1 MLLLNMGDFMFCNLF
16 KSKRSEA
23 KKLESIWNSLETL
36 YKVDELQDNE
46 KKDIEEKVNKYG
58 YLPISHIE
66 ALNNLSDA
74 QAFYAVELKLRQSKV
89 LDSNNKFNFNNN
101 EISPLVR
108 HNIDNSNWL
117 KKEQHNIKLINLA
130 GLGDGNKTAHPG
142 RFADWLRQLAILP
155 SGNIKHGIFPT
166 TIYLIPFHP
175 REFGCAYLPLS
186 SQVSK
191 NLEDKDV
198 KNALKLNAKEQ
209 VQLFV
214 KLSQLANHPVIFD
227 VLPQTGRFSKIV
239 LSNPNLVRWFNVNE
253 LVTKIS
259 DSINDEIINK
269 LSNEFDRDDVVTTCE
284 IYKRTLKS
292 GSNDISQ
299 TYRQIYE
306 RLDEELLETKKNL
319 SNDML
324 KKENQK
330 VIAQKAREVIACVNN
345 TKIGKIKTEDDIKE
359 QGKSI
364 QALIE
369 SGLWPAPGGAW
380 CSCGHPIFDKMSEC
394 GSYPIFRHFDVDC
407 NDVSCY
413 ANLDCQSPYYFVH
426 LEDGS
431 FNKQVIDEF
440 LKLMER
446 IQADY
451 NFDGF
456 RVDHIDHIVDKVSEK
471 DETPISYR
479 APRKVLSLLNKTM
492 KEKIP
497 HFATLAE
504 YMLWDEFYKEYHDD
518 MGFDVLWGNDIVSQF
533 VKTPNTIINDNHK
546 LEDYNLTAKNP
557 HNPLSILKTYNNQ
570 DGEFRAINQY
580 PGQLGER
587 GALFKLLKYKF
598 LPGGKN
604 ANRPMLFID
613 GDESFTKKGIESVI
627 GAEIS
632 MPREN
637 NNEFFFEFDAI
648 IRFAKD
654 NELTNSG
661 ESQIIIEDN
670 DGFCAWFIN
679 KEASKNAILVVANY
693 NPPTQIVSQNDEN
706 GASQFVEKIGE
717 CVYNKPVSLPS
728 DYKITGQIEY
738 DKNKHEFNNIQFEQP
753 LYEITFNL
761 LQPSEYKIYTLE
773 R

>member
-1 MLLLNMGDFMFCNLF
+1 MLLLNMGDFMFGNLF
-16 KSKRSEA
+16 KSKKSEA
-23 KKLESIWNSLETL
+23 KKLDFIWNNLKTL

-46 KKDIEEKVNKYG
+46 KKEIEEKVNKYG

-66 ALNNLSDA
+66 ALNNLTDA
-74 QAFYAVELKLRQSKV
+74 QAMYAVELKFRLSKV
-89 LDSNNKFNFNNN
+89 LNNNNKFNFNNN
-101 EISPLVR
+101 EISPLIR

-130 GLGDGNKTAHPG
+130 GLGDGNKHAQVG
-142 RFADWLRQLAILP
+142 RFIDWLRQLAILP
-155 SGNIKHGIFPT
+155 SGSIKNGIFPT

-186 SQVSK
+186 SQVSE

-209 VQLFV
+209 VQLFI
-214 KLSQLANHPVIFD
+214 KFAQLANHPVIFD

-239 LSNPNLVRWFNVNE
+239 LLNPNLVRWFNVNE
-253 LVTKIS
+253 LVKKIS
-259 DSINDEIINK
+259 QNINDEIIDK
-269 LSNEFDRDDVVTTCE
+269 LSNEFDREDVITTCE

-345 TKIGKIKTEDDIKE
+345 TKIGKISKEDDIKE

-369 SGLWPAPGGAW
+369 NGLWPAPGGAW

-394 GSYPIFRHFDVDC
+394 GSYPVFRHFDVEC
-407 NDVSCY
+407 NDVSSF

-426 LEDGS
+426 LEDGT

-440 LKLMER
+440 IKLMER

-492 KEKIP
+492 KDKIP

-518 MGFDVLWGNDIVSQF
+518 MGFDVLWGNDIVNQF
-533 VKTPNTIINDNHK
+533 AKTPNTIINDNHK
-546 LEDYNLTAKNP
+546 LEDYNLTIKNP
-557 HNPLSILKTYNNQ
+557 LNPLSILKTYNNQ

-604 ANRPMLFID
+604 ANRPMLFVD

-627 GAEIS
+627 GAEVS

-648 IRFAKD
+648 IRFAKE

-661 ESQIIIEDN
+661 ESQIIVEDN
-670 DGFCAWFIN
+670 EGFCAWFIN
-679 KEASKNAILVVANY
+679 KEASKNALLVVANY
-693 NPPTQIVSQNDEN
+693 NPPTQIVSEINEN
-706 GASQFVEKIGE
+706 GENQFVEKIGN

-738 DKNKHEFNNIQFEQP
+738 DKNKRDFVTNKFESP
-753 LYEITFNL
+753 LYDITFNL

>member
-1 MLLLNMGDFMFCNLF
+1 MFGNLF
-16 KSKRSEA
+16 KSKKSEA
-23 KKLESIWNSLETL
+23 KKLDFIWNSLKAL
-36 YKVDELQDNE
+36 YKVNELQDNE
-46 KKDIEEKVNKYG
+46 KKEIEEKVNKYG

-66 ALNNLSDA
+66 ALNKLTDA
-74 QAFYAVELKLRQSKV
+74 QALYAVELKLRLSNV
-89 LDSNNKFNFNNN
+89 LDNNYKFNFNNN
-101 EISPLVR
+101 EISPLIR

-130 GLGDGNKTAHPG
+130 GLGDGNKHAQPG
-142 RFADWLRQLAILP
+142 RFIDWLRQLAILP
-155 SGNIKHGIFPT
+155 SGNIKNGIFPT

-191 NLEDKDV
+191 NLEDKEI
-198 KNALKLNAKEQ
+198 KKELKLNAKEQ
-209 VQLFV
+209 VQLFI

-253 LVTKIS
+253 LVKKIS
-259 DSINDEIINK
+259 ENINDEIIDK
-269 LSNEFDRDDVVTTCE
+269 LSNEFDRDDVITASE

-306 RLDEELLETKKNL
+306 RIDNELLEIKKNL

-330 VIAQKAREVIACVNN
+330 IIAQKAREIIACVHDM
-345 TKIGKIKTEDDIKE
+345 KVGKINKESDIKE
-359 QGKSI
+359 QGKAI

-369 SGLWPAPGGAW
+369 NGLWPSPGGAW

-394 GSYPIFRHFDVDC
+394 GSYPIFRHFDVEC
-407 NDVSCY
+407 NDVSCF

-440 LKLMER
+440 IKLMEH
-446 IQADY
+446 IQAEY

-471 DETPISYR
+471 DEKPISYR

-504 YMLWDEFYKEYHDD
+504 YMLWDDFYKEYHDD
-518 MGFDVLWGNDIVSQF
+518 MGFDVLWGNDIVNQF
-533 VKTPNTIINDNHK
+533 TKTPNTIINDNHK
-546 LEDYNLTAKNP
+546 LEDYNLTIKNP
-557 HNPLSILKTYNNQ
+557 QNPLSILKTYNNQ

-627 GAEIS
+627 GAEVS

-637 NNEFFFEFDAI
+637 NNDFFFEFDAI
-648 IRFAKD
+648 IRFAKE

-661 ESQIIIEDN
+661 ESQIIVEDKE
-670 DGFCAWFIN
+670 GFCAWFIN
-679 KEASKNAILVVANY
+679 KEASKNALLIVANY
-693 NPPTQIVSQNDEN
+693 NPPTQIINETNEN
-706 GASQFVEKIGE
+706 GENQFVEKVGT
-717 CVYNKPVSLPS
+717 CVYNKPVSLPT
-728 DYKITGQIEY
+728 DYKITGQVEY
-738 DKNKHEFNNIQFEQP
+738 DKNKRDFVTNKFETP
-753 LYEITFNL
+753 LYDITFNL

-773 R
+773 K